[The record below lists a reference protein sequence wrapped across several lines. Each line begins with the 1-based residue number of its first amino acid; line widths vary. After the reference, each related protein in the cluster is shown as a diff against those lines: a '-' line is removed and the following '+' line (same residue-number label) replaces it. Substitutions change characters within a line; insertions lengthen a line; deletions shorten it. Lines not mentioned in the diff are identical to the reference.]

1 MPKRAIDL
9 WRASIK
15 EAMIHLH
22 QVLGS
27 KVREWREDGYPC
39 DEFPAIT
46 EILEYQVESD
56 EPYGGPPV
64 ETLRF
69 LREPQRRALETYW
82 YLRLMKKTPH
92 IRELYA
98 QMFPSISS
106 RRNALGLTSPDLQD
120 VILDEGLD
128 GLLKRIE
135 IDDALVRRCA
145 RP

>member
-1 MPKRAIDL
+1 
-9 WRASIK
+9 
-15 EAMIHLH
+15 
-22 QVLGS
+22 
-27 KVREWREDGYPC
+27 
-39 DEFPAIT
+39 
-46 EILEYQVESD
+46 
-56 EPYGGPPV
+56 
-64 ETLRF
+64 
-69 LREPQRRALETYW
+69 
-82 YLRLMKKTPH
+82 MKKTPH